1 MPDPGEQDEMKKV
14 EVGGIGRGCELLLA
28 AIMAICGCRG
38 AALLLNPVK
47 PRRRKMHF
55 SVNRCTGEIPRFE
68 LFHENLEATEI
79 HCSAVMEAKAAV
91 IEHQRVVFSGS
102 L

>member
-1 MPDPGEQDEMKKV
+1 
-14 EVGGIGRGCELLLA
+14 
-28 AIMAICGCRG
+28 
-38 AALLLNPVK
+38 
-47 PRRRKMHF
+47 MHF

-79 HCSAVMEAKAAV
+79 HCSAVMEAKAAL